1 MLLLLKMTS
10 ILCLKEKEC
19 KLVRMLSDKY
29 QLDYV
34 VLIVGQGQRVSELLA
49 KQQQHQERYTQ
60 VVTADNID
68 ILVNSSSKGVKV
80 GYFLFVESDEESRAI
95 LSKFDTVMFR
105 TYVWFIKTN
114 NLQTIFNLQLG
125 ETSQR

>member
-1 MLLLLKMTS
+1 
-10 ILCLKEKEC
+10 
-19 KLVRMLSDKY
+19 MLSDKY

-34 VLIVGQGQRVSELLA
+34 VLIVSQGQKVSEFIG
-49 KQQQHQERYTQ
+49 KQQQQQIHQERYTQ

-80 GYFLFVESDEESRAI
+80 GYFLFAESDEESKAI

>member
-1 MLLLLKMTS
+1 M
-10 ILCLKEKEC
+10 
-19 KLVRMLSDKY
+19 RMLSDKY

-49 KQQQHQERYTQ
+49 KQQQQIHQERYTQ

>member
-1 MLLLLKMTS
+1 MR
-10 ILCLKEKEC
+10 I
-19 KLVRMLSDKY
+19 LSDKY

-34 VLIVGQGQRVSELLA
+34 VLIVSQGQRVSELLA
-49 KQQQHQERYTQ
+49 KQQQQQQIQQERFTQ

-80 GYFLFVESDEESRAI
+80 GYFLFVESDEELRAI